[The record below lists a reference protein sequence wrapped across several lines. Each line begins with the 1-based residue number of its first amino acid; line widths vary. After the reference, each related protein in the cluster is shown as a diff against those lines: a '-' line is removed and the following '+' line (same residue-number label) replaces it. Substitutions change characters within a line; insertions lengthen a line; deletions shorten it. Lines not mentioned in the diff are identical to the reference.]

1 MNIFFLKESAKEYLQ
16 HWKKC
21 IFVLCNPNNTIQ
33 RMTIN
38 EVITEC
44 NGIGVNL
51 GDEEGNVGDFV
62 GCTAYG

>member
-1 MNIFFLKESAKEYLQ
+1 
-16 HWKKC
+16 
-21 IFVLCNPNNTIQ
+21 
-33 RMTIN
+33 MTIN